1 MIEFFQ
7 EDHSYQV
14 DGIIT
19 PSVTTLIG
27 SIWIP
32 HKYDGIS
39 KSVLR
44 KAADY
49 GNRVH
54 ELIENCDGEMP
65 EWYERKSEEGRAL
78 KNWLRVRDIWN
89 VQIQSCEQAVAYIGD
104 DGLPMFAGMYDMVG
118 TVGGK
123 VALIDIKTTAKYDRS
138 YLAYQLTLYKMA
150 MEQMDEA
157 LHIEEGYCFH
167 VPKKGIASLIQ
178 VPFLDPDVLRRDIKV
193 WHSQKANQSS

>member
-27 SIWIP
+27 SIWSP

-65 EWYERKSEEGRAL
+65 EW
-78 KNWLRVRDIWN
+78 
-89 VQIQSCEQAVAYIGD
+89 
-104 DGLPMFAGMYDMVG
+104 
-118 TVGGK
+118 
-123 VALIDIKTTAKYDRS
+123 
-138 YLAYQLTLYKMA
+138 
-150 MEQMDEA
+150 
-157 LHIEEGYCFH
+157 
-167 VPKKGIASLIQ
+167 
-178 VPFLDPDVLRRDIKV
+178 
-193 WHSQKANQSS
+193 